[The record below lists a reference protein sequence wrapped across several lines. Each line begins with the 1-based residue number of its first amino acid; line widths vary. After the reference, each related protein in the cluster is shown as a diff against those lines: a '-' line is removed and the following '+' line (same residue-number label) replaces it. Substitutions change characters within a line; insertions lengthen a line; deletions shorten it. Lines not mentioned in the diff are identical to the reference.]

1 MELLPKVGIYI
12 GIFIGLAFF
21 TIFIIAIFP
30 NMVDSVERDWKKI
43 TPILS
48 HDEIL
53 EKLKSQPAYAA
64 FYDRFPDAKEQ
75 YEPNRNRNGEL
86 TVSIGNFEK
95 YNVLRLELRYDI
107 RDDFIRLDVRCDTQ
121 NESLRDLMA
130 RGPIAID
137 FIQETNCL
145 DINPTAPLYEY
156 EDLKQ
161 TEIIDFEF
169 SD

>member
-43 TPILS
+43 TPTLS

-121 NESLRDLMA
+121 NETFDNLKT
-130 RGPIAID
+130 RGPLVVD

-156 EDLKQ
+156 R
-161 TEIIDFEF
+161 DFEF
-169 SD
+169 SNSIEPQPQH